1 MRRRGYRKKMKDHQF
16 KLFQKLLDEI
26 KPTSIAEIG
35 VHKGI
40 TASQMCEYVLLTTN
54 NNLTYT
60 GYDAFDLVSQEQQII
75 EVNGKG
81 PANLNAAHRHI
92 GKMVKR
98 YSNRFTYEFK
108 IGWTT
113 DTLTSPVLF
122 DFIYIDGGHSYESVS
137 HDWSMVK
144 KSKMIVFDDYGMPGV
159 NKLMR
164 EIENS
169 GTKIEY
175 IENTD
180 VSRAVAIIRNYV

>member
-1 MRRRGYRKKMKDHQF
+1 MKDHQF
-16 KLFQKLLDEI
+16 KLFQKLLDEVQ
-26 KPTSIAEIG
+26 PTSIAEIG

-98 YSNRFTYEFK
+98 YLDRFTYELK

-180 VSRAVAIIRNYV
+180 ASRAVAIIRNYV

>member
-1 MRRRGYRKKMKDHQF
+1 MYRRGHRKKMKNHQF
-16 KLFQKLLDEI
+16 KLFQKLLDEVQ
-26 KPTSIAEIG
+26 PTSIAEIG

-98 YSNRFTYEFK
+98 YLDRFTYELK
-108 IGWTT
+108 IGWTA

-137 HDWSMVK
+137 HDWLMVK
-144 KSKMIVFDDYGMPGV
+144 KSKMIVFDDYAMPGV

-164 EIENS
+164 EIENT
-169 GTKIEY
+169 GTNIEY
-175 IENTD
+175 TENTD
-180 VSRAVAIIRNYV
+180 ASRAVAIIRNYD